1 MKYIFII
8 LTFWILFVGCADK
21 NAFSKFNMQ
30 EDQELSAANLQGS
43 KIKMG
48 ENVEGIVTAIY
59 LNKVY
64 PHRYSVNEYFYVYL
78 YLKNNKKM
86 YNPNTLEDIKLTM
99 KLNGKLP
106 VKIKKL
112 DARNKFSHLASV
124 ESEWN
129 RYFLVAFEEEKEN
142 EISLVLETDQSSS
155 DALIYQKDER

>member
-1 MKYIFII
+1 
-8 LTFWILFVGCADK
+8 
-21 NAFSKFNMQ
+21 
-30 EDQELSAANLQGS
+30 
-43 KIKMG
+43 
-48 ENVEGIVTAIY
+48 
-59 LNKVY
+59 
-64 PHRYSVNEYFYVYL
+64 
-78 YLKNNKKM
+78 M